1 MARIYRDAY
10 GVPHVRATDVLDL
23 AGGQGW
29 AAARDRS
36 WQLEYQRRRATGTV
50 AEVLGAPQLAW
61 DTWARQ
67 ARIVETARRAFDA
80 LGDETRAFVTAFVEG
95 VNAGLRAA
103 SSDPAPELERLGIE
117 PAPWEPWAP
126 LAVFQA
132 QHLLFASVPGKLW
145 HHRARAVLGTDEAL
159 LSRDAAYGSGSNA
172 WAVGGQRTASGRPL
186 IGGDPHR
193 VFESPGVY
201 AQVRLAT
208 DDPAGDIDVFGFT
221 FPGVPGVQ
229 HFAHAGEVAWAI
241 TNACA
246 DYQDLYEESLDDVVD
261 GHEETI
267 AVRGADPVT
276 VEVLATERGP
286 LFVVD
291 RDRGRGLAVRD
302 APTVLGDL
310 GFEALLPLLRA
321 RSVDD
326 VDRALDAWVAP
337 VNNVVIADR
346 TGAVRFRNAGRVPVR
361 ADANRRG
368 IVPGPGGDTWS
379 GWVELPRHEMPPDGQ
394 VVTANERRGS
404 ESELL
409 GNEFAPPHRAA
420 RIHALLRGRDDLTVA
435 DFEGILGDSFS
446 LTALP
451 LCAMVRDLA
460 PGPAGEAVRDAIL
473 EWDGVMA
480 AGSRGAAAFA
490 AWRSALAIR
499 LCAEPAF
506 AELRDD
512 SAYGP
517 LFAPYLSLAASVGW
531 ALEPLADAR
540 TPFGI
545 DVHRLATEAL
555 EDAAEPPRGLGRHPC
570 LRSDARV
577 RPRRPGPRG
586 TRRADHAGVRRH
598 RHGPV
603 HRVVAGSHRRGLPR
617 LGRPLRLGPRR
628 PRAERLGGAA
638 GRLGRPPVVA
648 PRRPA
653 GGLGRGPAAARRAGL
668 GSAHPG
674 SVTRAGPAP
683 SRTTPARRGCRCSAR
698 CGGSPRARTSRWPR
712 RGCRW
717 CPAGPWC
724 GRGRRSPA
732 RGGAAAVTR
741 GRRPASRD
749 APTSA

>member
-10 GVPHVRATDVLDL
+10 GVPHIRATDVLDL
-23 AGGQGW
+23 ARGQGW

-80 LGDETRAFVTAFVEG
+80 LGEETSAFVSAYVEG
-95 VNAGLRAA
+95 VNAGLQSA

-145 HHRARAVLGTDEAL
+145 HHRARAVLGADEAL

-172 WAVGGQRTASGRPL
+172 WAVGGRRTASGRPL

-208 DDPAGDIDVFGFT
+208 EEIDVFGFT

-261 GHEETI
+261 GREETI

-321 RSVDD
+321 RTVDD

-346 TGAVRFRNAGRVPVR
+346 SGAVRFRNAGRVPVR

-368 IVPGPGGDTWS
+368 IVPGAGGDTWS
-379 GWVELPRHEMPPDGQ
+379 GWVELPRHDVPPDGE

-409 GNEFAPPHRAA
+409 GNEFASPHRAA

-451 LCAMVRDLA
+451 LCTMVRDLTPA
-460 PGPAGEAVRDAIL
+460 PAGEPVRDAIL

-490 AWRSALAIR
+490 AWRSALATR
-499 LCAEPAF
+499 VCAEPVF
-506 AELRDD
+506 AELRDA

-531 ALEPLADAR
+531 ALEPLANAR

-545 DVHRLATEAL
+545 DLHRLATDAL
-555 EDAAEPPRGLGRHPC
+555 EDAAGHPDSWGDTHVLAPTHAFDLADPDLAAPAVPSTPVSGDIDTVRCTGWLPGLTDEAYR
-570 LRSDARV
+570 
-577 RPRRPGPRG
+577 
-586 TRRADHAGVRRH
+586 
-598 RHGPV
+598 
-603 HRVVAGSHRRGLPR
+603 
-617 LGRPLRLGPRR
+617 
-628 PRAERLGGAA
+628 
-638 GRLGRPPVVA
+638 
-648 PRRPA
+648 
-653 GGLGRGPAAARRAGL
+653 
-668 GSAHPG
+668 G
-674 SVTRAGPAP
+674 SV
-683 SRTTPARRGCRCSAR
+683 ARYVWDLDD
-698 CGGSPRARTSRWPR
+698 RARSGWVVPLGASGDPR
-712 RGCRW
+712 SSHHVDQLGAW
-717 CPAGPWC
+717 AE
-724 GRGRRSPA
+724 A
-732 RGGAAAVTR
+732 RLLPVELDWDRLT
-741 GRRPASRD
+741 PE
-749 APTSA
+749 P